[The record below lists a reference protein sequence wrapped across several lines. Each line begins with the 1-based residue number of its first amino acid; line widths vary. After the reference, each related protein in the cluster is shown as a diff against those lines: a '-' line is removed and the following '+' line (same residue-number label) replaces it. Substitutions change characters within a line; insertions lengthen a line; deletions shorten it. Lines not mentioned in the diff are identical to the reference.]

1 MKSIINKL
9 VKEPYETVQNLE
21 ISEIEKLITHL
32 RDAFFN
38 GESLVSDDIY
48 DLVVD
53 FLTYKDP
60 KNKLLK
66 VVGAEVK
73 SKDKVKLDYYL
84 GSMDKIKPDS
94 NKIEKWVKTY
104 KGPYVITDKLDGV
117 SALLIY
123 KNNGTLKLFTRGTAT
138 HGIDISPILKY
149 IKNLPTFSSV
159 EKFVKNKKIK
169 SKNSDNL
176 ISFRGELIISKK
188 EFDENWSSKKSNAR
202 NTVSGL
208 VNSKHIDP
216 ELANSTSLVI
226 YEIVDPTFIL
236 SRQLEISKE
245 MGFNTVHSKEVKEI
259 DYESLSKFLLN
270 RKSKSKYII
279 DGIIVTS
286 NDIQKRN
293 TSGNPE
299 YAFAYK
305 DILEDQKAIT
315 EIIDVEWNVS
325 KDGYIN
331 PTVIIKPVNIGGV
344 TINRVT
350 AYNAKYV
357 VDNKIGV
364 GAKIELIR
372 SGDVIPKIQK
382 VLKPASK
389 VELPKGDWFWNETKV
404 DIISKNLDSKDII
417 IKNTHYFFSTLDA
430 KGLGLKV
437 VEKLYDNGFK
447 TIKDIIKAS
456 KEDLLEKDFK
466 EKTSENISNSVE
478 KALNTNLNLYD
489 LMSASNKLGHG
500 MGSERCKLILDN
512 YPNLLDDYKKWS
524 KKDFVEKIKEIP
536 GFEEK
541 TSQMFVD
548 NFPKFMD
555 FYNSIKD
562 YITIKKKTTI
572 KKKKSALNGKIVVL
586 SGFRDKDL
594 ENLLKQ
600 LNVDV
605 KNSVSKNT
613 NILVVKD
620 NETIEEST
628 GKVKKAKDLGIKII
642 TKKDLINLTN

>member
-66 VVGAEVK
+66 IVGAEVK

-94 NKIEKWVKTY
+94 NKIEKWIKTY

-123 KNNGTLKLFTRGTAT
+123 KIDGTIKLFTRGTAT

-149 IKNLPTFSSV
+149 IKNLPTFVSV

-226 YEIVDPTFIL
+226 YEIVDPIFKL
-236 SRQLEISKE
+236 SRQLELSKE
-245 MGFNTVHSKEVKEI
+245 IGFKTVNSKELKEI
-259 DYESLSKFLLN
+259 DYESLSKHLLN
-270 RKSKSKYII
+270 RKTKSKYII
-279 DGIIVTS
+279 DGIIVSS

-293 TSGNPE
+293 TSGNPD

-305 DILEDQKAIT
+305 DILEDQKANT

-389 VELPKGDWFWNETKV
+389 VELPKGDWSWNETKV
-404 DIISKNLDSKDII
+404 DIISKNLNSKDII

-437 VEKLYDNGFK
+437 VEKLYENGFK

-456 KEDLLEKDFK
+456 KDDFLEKDFK

-562 YITIKKKTTI
+562 YITIKKKTII
-572 KKKKSALNGKIVVL
+572 KKKKSTLNGKIIVL

-642 TKKDLINLTN
+642 TKKELMTMTN